1 MSQISTIFNR
11 YINFTNEVN
20 VTKDSQKEDKKN
32 LDEELKELGIS
43 GARKKA
49 FLKLVQE
56 ETMSDKQRNT
66 LEEVENE
73 MAYLRDEIRK

>member
-1 MSQISTIFNR
+1 MSQISQIFNR
-11 YINFTNEVN
+11 YVNFTNEAN
-20 VTKDSQKEDKKN
+20 ATKDSQKEDKKS

-49 FLKLVQE
+49 FMKLVQE
-56 ETMSDKQRNT
+56 ETMSDKQRTN

-73 MAYLRDEIRK
+73 IAYLRDEIRN